1 MPRTRPRPR
10 RRRSPVLPVLMLMGG
25 AAVIG
30 LVAPRLDASV
40 TRLESLMPIRHVRIE
55 GALANSDPEDFKKA
69 LSPWVRHSYFT
80 VDLKALEQAIAA
92 VPWVNTA
99 RISRIWP
106 DTIIVEIDEQDPV
119 ARWGGDEL
127 LGANGEAFKRPAGG
141 ADFSGLPMLSG
152 PRGRERQVLEMMAAL
167 NEKLTNRHTQVEALH
182 LSNRLAWEARLS
194 NSLELAY
201 GNQDPLAAMDR
212 ALAWLPRLGEQRA
225 AAILKLDLR
234 YSSGF
239 AVIWKP
245 AAPAP
250 TSPEQPAAGKKG

>member
-10 RRRSPVLPVLMLMGG
+10 RKRSPALPALMLLGIAG
-25 AAVIG
+25 VIG
-30 LVAPRLDASV
+30 LAVLRF
-40 TRLESLMPIRHVRIE
+40 ESLMPIRHVRIE

-106 DTIIVEIDEQDPV
+106 DTIIVEIDEQDPI
-119 ARWGGDEL
+119 ARWGSDEL

-167 NEKLTNRHTQVEALH
+167 NEKLTNRHTQVAALH
-182 LSNRLAWEARLS
+182 LSSRLAWEARLS
-194 NSLELAY
+194 NGLEIAYGIAY

-212 ALAWLPRLGEQRA
+212 ALAWLPRLGEQRM
-225 AAILKLDLR
+225 AAIRKLDLR

-250 TSPEQPAAGKKG
+250 TSPEQSAAGKKG